1 MATDRRAA
9 RRRILATA
17 GVSACVALLC
27 AILNSGVVGGFPPK
41 LKLHNLQ
48 IAAATSHVSVD
59 LPAPTPLLVHRRATP
74 PEDLATMVK
83 RAELLGRVMVTPPV
97 LDLVAGRCGI
107 KPDQLSGLGR
117 TTAGVPSA
125 LTEPDSERRASDIQ
139 DSKAPY
145 RLEVQGRPTVPFID
159 VYAQAPTVAGATCL
173 ADAAPAALSDY
184 LRGLARAEGTPELAM
199 RLEGSARGAVVNGGA
214 TVTIA
219 VLTFVTIFGL
229 SFALL
234 VALARLIAWRHRP
247 RHEPPEDAEV
257 DLPAPQAPDPEE
269 RWDAWPHTTRLLP
282 WTLAGFIALLWLTP
296 FNNIQ
301 LDASLPVELRLDR
314 LVLPFV
320 ALVWLLALASGGRLA
335 PRLRMTWIHVALGG
349 LLACAFLSVVTDAR
363 YLNHSL
369 ELQLSLKKLPLI
381 VSYVSLFV
389 IAASAVRR
397 AEVRP
402 FMTYTLGLSIICAVG
417 MIWEYRMKQNLFW
430 DWSDKLLPSGIF
442 SISGALPGGA
452 VDHLGRPVV
461 RGPAEVP
468 LEAVAMLTMAMPIA
482 LVRML
487 QSSRWRDRVIYG
499 LVICA
504 LVAATFATYRKSALV
519 APVSVV
525 LTLAYFR
532 RRELLR
538 LAPLG
543 MVLLAV
549 VSFVS
554 PGALGST
561 VSQFT
566 RSDATA
572 VPTVSD
578 RASDYDAVRPD
589 VWSHLILGRGW
600 GSYNHDSYR
609 ILDSEILT
617 RTIETGVLGLIAFLL
632 VGVSVVLCSRRAIA
646 SRDPSSAPIAL
657 IGASI
662 AVAFLVIA
670 TLYDTLSFPHPMYI
684 FLYMVGFVTVMLP
697 SRASPGRRPLSRAAP
712 PVPAESA
719 ELFGAPEPGSAVGA
733 QVPVAPAR

>member
-1 MATDRRAA
+1 M
-9 RRRILATA
+9 LATI
-17 GVSACVALLC
+17 GVSAVVALIC
-27 AILNSGVVGGFPPK
+27 AILNSGIVGGFPPQ
-41 LKLHNLQ
+41 LRPHHLQ
-48 IAAATSHVSVD
+48 IAAATSHVYVD
-59 LPAPTPLLVHRRATP
+59 LPDPTPSLVHRRATP
-74 PEDLATMVK
+74 PEDLQTMIK
-83 RAELLGRVMVTPPV
+83 RAELLGRIMVTPPV
-97 LDLVAGRCGI
+97 LDPIAARCGVG
-107 KPDQLSGLGR
+107 PGQLSGLGR

-125 LTEPDSERRASDIQ
+125 LTEPDSERRASDIK
-139 DSKAPY
+139 DSEAPY
-145 RLEVQGRPTVPFID
+145 RLEVQGRPTVPYID
-159 VYAQAPTVAGATCL
+159 VYAQAPTVGEATCL
-173 ADAAPAALSDY
+173 ADAAPAALHDY
-184 LRGLARAEGTPELAM
+184 LEDLARAEGSAERVM
-199 RLEGSARGAVVNGGA
+199 RLDGSTARGAVVNGGA
-214 TVTIA
+214 TETIA
-219 VLTFVTIFGL
+219 VLTFVTVFGL
-229 SFALL
+229 SYALL
-234 VALARLIAWRHRP
+234 VALMRLIAWRHRP
-247 RHEPPEDAEV
+247 RRAAPLDDEDDEDDA
-257 DLPAPQAPDPEE
+257 PAPLVPDPHEGL
-269 RWDAWPHTTRLLP
+269 DAWPHTTRLLP
-282 WTLAGFIALLWLTP
+282 WTLAGFMALLWLTP

-301 LDASLPVELRLDR
+301 LNASLPIELRLDR

-320 ALVWLLALASGGRLA
+320 ILVWVLALASGGRLA

-369 ELQLSLKKLPLI
+369 ELDLSLKKLPLI
-381 VSYVSLFV
+381 VSYVSLYV

-402 FMTYTLGLSIICAVG
+402 LMTYTLALAVICALG

-430 DWSDKLLPSGIF
+430 EWSDKLLPSGLFEIN
-442 SISGALPGGA
+442 GALPGGA

-468 LEAVAMLTMAMPIA
+468 LEAVAMLTMTMPIA
-482 LVRML
+482 LVRIL
-487 QSSRWRDRVIYG
+487 QSSRWRDRIVYG
-499 LVICA
+499 LIITV
-504 LVAATFATYRKSALV
+504 LVAATFATYRKSALI

-561 VSQFT
+561 LSQFT
-566 RSDATA
+566 RSDAAT

-609 ILDSEILT
+609 ILDSEILS
-617 RTIETGVLGLIAFLL
+617 RTIETGVLGLGAFLL
-632 VGVSVVLCSRRAIA
+632 VGVAVVAASRRTIA
-646 SRDPSSAPIAL
+646 SRDPAAAPVAL

-662 AVAFLVIA
+662 AVAFLVIS
-670 TLYDTLSFPHPMYI
+670 TLYDELSFPHPMYI
-684 FLYMVGFVTVMLP
+684 FLYMVGFVTVILQAHDP
-697 SRASPGRRPLSRAAP
+697 RSARARRPPPAARP
-712 PVPAESA
+712 RPVESE
-719 ELFGAPEPGSAVGA
+719 ELLDAPDPRSAIGA
-733 QVPVAPAR
+733 QVPVAPMR

>member
-1 MATDRRAA
+1 MAP
-9 RRRILATA
+9 
-17 GVSACVALLC
+17 G
-27 AILNSGVVGGFPPK
+27 
-41 LKLHNLQ
+41 
-48 IAAATSHVSVD
+48 
-59 LPAPTPLLVHRRATP
+59 
-74 PEDLATMVK
+74 
-83 RAELLGRVMVTPPV
+83 
-97 LDLVAGRCGI
+97 
-107 KPDQLSGLGR
+107 QLSGLGR

-145 RLEVQGRPTVPFID
+145 RLEVQGRPTVPIID
-159 VYAQAPTVAGATCL
+159 VYAQAPTVAEATCL
-173 ADAAPAALSDY
+173 ANAAPVVLGAY
-184 LRGLARAEGTPELAM
+184 LRGLARDEGSTDPVM
-199 RLEGSARGAVVNGGA
+199 RLDGSARGAVVDGGA

-234 VALARLIAWRHRP
+234 VALARLVAWRHRP
-247 RHEPPEDAEV
+247 RPEAPEDAETDV
-257 DLPAPQAPDPEE
+257 PVPEAPDPEE
-269 RWDAWPHTTRLLP
+269 GWDAWPHTTRLLP

-301 LDASLPVELRLDR
+301 LNASLPIELRLDR

-320 ALVWLLALASGGRLA
+320 ALVWVLALASGGRLA

-369 ELQLSLKKLPLI
+369 ELDLSLKKLPLI

-417 MIWEYRMKQNLFW
+417 MIWEYRMKQNIFW
-430 DWSDKLLPSGIF
+430 DWSDKLLPSGVF
-442 SISGALPGGA
+442 DISGTLSGGA
-452 VDHLGRPVV
+452 VDHLGRRVV

-468 LEAVAMLTMAMPIA
+468 LEAVAMLTMALPIA
-482 LVRML
+482 LVRL
-487 QSSRWRDRVIYG
+487 LGSSRWRDRLVYG
-499 LVICA
+499 LTITA
-504 LVAATFATYRKSALV
+504 LVAATLATYRKSALI

-554 PGALGST
+554 PGALSST

-566 RSDATA
+566 RSDAA
-572 VPTVSD
+572 SVPTVSD

-609 ILDSEILT
+609 ILDSEILS
-617 RTIETGVLGLIAFLL
+617 RTIEIGVLGLGAFLL
-632 VGVSVVLCSRRAIA
+632 VGVSVVAACRRTIA
-646 SRDPSSAPIAL
+646 SRDPNAAPVAL

-662 AVAFLVIA
+662 AVAFIVIA
-670 TLYDTLSFPHPMYI
+670 TLYDELSFPHPIYI

-697 SRASPGRRPLSRAAP
+697 AHGSRGRRRAP
-712 PVPAESA
+712 PVARPLPVES
-719 ELFGAPEPGSAVGA
+719 EDLLDVVHEPGSAVGA
-733 QVPVAPAR
+733 QVPVAPMR